1 MELWNPGVELMS
13 RNEMQALQLEKLK
26 RQLARVYAESPY
38 YKSKF
43 DKAKVDPAK
52 LGSLDEIRHY
62 PFFDKDEER
71 ASQEQSKEQFRH
83 PLGMHITC
91 DPKKVIRISSTS
103 GTTGSPTF
111 TGYTQKDREAVNETG
126 SRCLWRMGARPGDVV
141 MHAFVLSMWIAG
153 TPVVDLIQNYG
164 ATVVP
169 IGARSGLP
177 RFAQIAQEVFPK
189 MLICTPSYAEY
200 LIDNLP
206 EKAGVDAKDLGIER
220 IMVAGEPGAG
230 IPRVRERIEQGFGGA
245 TIYDTIGATGAVFL
259 AACSSETYEGMHF
272 VAEDYCLVEIVDPK
286 TLEALPF
293 ADGVEGEIVY
303 TGLEKECAPL
313 IRWRDK
319 DIVQVFTEP
328 AKSGLP
334 GFRFIIK
341 GRADDMLLVRGVN
354 VYPHAIKDVIAS
366 LAPRVTGLFKI
377 VLDAPPPVVEPPLE
391 LRVEI
396 AGGEDEAGVARD
408 IEERIHELLRFRAR
422 VETVSAGT
430 FEGTHHKTALFER
443 RYEG

>member
-1 MELWNPGVELMS
+1 MELWNPGIELMS
-13 RNEMQALQLEKLK
+13 REEMRALQLEKLK
-26 RQLARVYAESPY
+26 RQLVRVYQESPY

-43 DKAKVDPAK
+43 DQAKVDPAK
-52 LGSLDEIRHY
+52 LGSLDEIRRF

-83 PLGMHITC
+83 PLGMHVTC

-200 LIDNLP
+200 LIENLP
-206 EKAGVDAKDLGIER
+206 GNAGVDAKDLGFER
-220 IMVAGEPGAG
+220 LMVAGEPVGAFM
-230 IPRVRERIEQGFGGA
+230 E
-245 TIYDTIGATGAVFL
+245 
-259 AACSSETYEGMHF
+259 
-272 VAEDYCLVEIVDPK
+272 
-286 TLEALPF
+286 
-293 ADGVEGEIVY
+293 
-303 TGLEKECAPL
+303 
-313 IRWRDK
+313 
-319 DIVQVFTEP
+319 
-328 AKSGLP
+328 
-334 GFRFIIK
+334 
-341 GRADDMLLVRGVN
+341 
-354 VYPHAIKDVIAS
+354 
-366 LAPRVTGLFKI
+366 
-377 VLDAPPPVVEPPLE
+377 
-391 LRVEI
+391 
-396 AGGEDEAGVARD
+396 
-408 IEERIHELLRFRAR
+408 
-422 VETVSAGT
+422 
-430 FEGTHHKTALFER
+430 
-443 RYEG
+443 